1 MARLQ
6 IEFRGAR
13 TVVHLGHGETTVGR
27 SNRCTI
33 HLPDPDLAEIHFR
46 IQEKGGKF
54 RLKDDGSG
62 NGTRVNGKVVFA
74 VSLGHGDVI
83 EAGSL
88 RCGFLERKRAAP
100 AAPVETAPPPRVERA
115 PRATAKSSVGKY
127 IALGGLVVVVAV
139 GALLFSRSG
148 NAEAEAS
155 ALLDEARGN
164 LELAQESAS
173 DQSLPDALAA
183 LRKIRAAY
191 GRTKAAAA
199 ATVLEARAE
208 RLEHVFAQLDDA
220 DRALRSELSPEAAQ
234 GLIREVAPL
243 TDGAPEKVKERIAL
257 TIDQLREAQ
266 RARAEAAYAK
276 MADSA
281 RTFEQGKRFGDA
293 RAALT
298 EYQTD
303 DPVCR
308 RRADDERRAL
318 DGRIAKGYRGLLR
331 IAAQAGDM
339 DSKIGLLEASRET
352 FRGTPQANDLEVR
365 ISALHA
371 RKRQAVYIVPPKT
384 VKKATGTDTEQPV
397 ESGPYVE
404 PDKVKELVAQRRY
417 AEAASLLRSITRHP
431 VAKLRIEELT
441 MQASL
446 FADLVAK
453 AKAEP
458 AIFQGV
464 LLPDRLGRANM
475 VGADEKGFRV
485 NIDGEA
491 RAFTWAQLPA
501 KSFVKVFRQAGFN
514 KPPRLAT
521 ALFFEDETLIKEA
534 QQSFVAFFES
544 QQAPT
549 TFTRIYAH
557 RQGIDPPDGG
567 FVLFRKEI
575 FTPRARDAIL
585 LKERIAKLVK
595 DARRAS
601 AKKRD
606 QIWTELEGLGAT
618 AVEPLAG
625 SIRARRE
632 AVIADLAKSKAFSS
646 SRYAKLFGNELE
658 KRRRAA
664 LAFILNPQL
673 YPYPNK
679 SEQAQKQAEALVEKV
694 QDLWERPYPLM
705 LEASAAAKELDAELL
720 ALDERLARADP
731 VAEPMYET
739 AVAKVIGGLDVRMI
753 AVPGMGS
760 SLIQYN
766 LAVEK
771 YNRELK
777 GTTVQKEER
786 LNVEAVNRYRWMMGL
801 NAVKIDERLVRAA
814 RKHSI
819 EMKQGNYFAHNSRTP
834 HLRTPGLRAKREGY
848 GGGVGEN
855 IARGASTGEG
865 AFWQWFRSSG
875 HHRNMLSGWTEL
887 GCGACDNH
895 WWTQKFGRLTGR
907 SLNPPSVPP
916 DPDPPGS
923 SGR

>member
-766 LAVEK
+766 LA
-771 YNRELK
+771 
-777 GTTVQKEER
+777 
-786 LNVEAVNRYRWMMGL
+786 
-801 NAVKIDERLVRAA
+801 
-814 RKHSI
+814 
-819 EMKQGNYFAHNSRTP
+819 
-834 HLRTPGLRAKREGY
+834 
-848 GGGVGEN
+848 
-855 IARGASTGEG
+855 
-865 AFWQWFRSSG
+865 
-875 HHRNMLSGWTEL
+875 
-887 GCGACDNH
+887 
-895 WWTQKFGRLTGR
+895 
-907 SLNPPSVPP
+907 
-916 DPDPPGS
+916 
-923 SGR
+923 

>member
-6 IEFRGAR
+6 IEFRGAK

-46 IQEKGGKF
+46 IQEKGGAF

-62 NGTRVNGKVVFA
+62 NGTRVNGKPVFA
-74 VSLGHGDVI
+74 TSLAHGDSI

-88 RCGFLERKRAAP
+88 RCTFLERKRAAP
-100 AAPVETAPPPRVERA
+100 AERRVERA
-115 PRATAKSSVGKY
+115 PRAPAQPKSPVGKY
-127 IALGGLVVVVAV
+127 VAIGGVVVAIAVV
-139 GALLFSRSG
+139 GFLYARSG
-148 NAEAEAS
+148 DTEAEAA
-155 ALLDEARGN
+155 ALLDDARVK
-164 LELAQESAS
+164 LDAAADDAS
-173 DQSLPDALAA
+173 GKSLPEALAA
-183 LRKIRAAY
+183 LRKIRTEY
-191 GRTKAAAA
+191 GRSKAAAA
-199 ATVLEARAE
+199 AGVLEARAE
-208 RLEHVFAQLDDA
+208 RLETLFGRLDDA
-220 DRALRSELSPEAAQ
+220 DRALRSPLSPEAAMA
-234 GLIREVAPL
+234 LIREVAPL
-243 TDGAPEKVKERIAL
+243 TDGAPEKVKVRIAL
-257 TIDQLREAQ
+257 TLDQLREAQ
-266 RARAEAAYAK
+266 RARAETEYAK
-276 MADSA
+276 LAMETVAAEKD
-281 RTFEQGKRFGDA
+281 RRFGDA
-293 RAALT
+293 RALFT
-298 EYQTD
+298 EFQTD

-308 RRADDERRAL
+308 RRADEELRAL
-318 DGRIAKGYRGLLR
+318 DGRIAGQYRALLKL
-331 IAAQAGDM
+331 AAKAGDI
-339 DSKIGLLEASRET
+339 DATIGLLEASRKT
-352 FRGTPQANDLEVR
+352 YRGTPQANDLEVR

-371 RKRQAVYIVPPKT
+371 RKRQAAYIV
-384 VKKATGTDTEQPV
+384 VKKKTPKKTTGTDTEQPV
-397 ESGPYVE
+397 EAGPYVE
-404 PDKVKELVAQRRY
+404 PDKVKELVGRRRH
-417 AEAASLLRSITRHP
+417 AEAAALLRSITRHP
-431 VAKLRIEELT
+431 VAKIRLEELT
-441 MQASL
+441 LQASL
-446 FADLVAK
+446 FADLAAK
-453 AKAEP
+453 AKADP
-458 AIFQGV
+458 SLFKGI

-475 VGADEKGFRV
+475 VGADEQGFRV

-501 KSFVKVFRQAGFN
+501 KSYVKIFRQAGFH

-521 ALFFEDETLIKEA
+521 ALFFEDETLVKEA
-534 QQSFVAFFES
+534 QQDYVAFFES
-544 QQAPT
+544 EQAPT
-549 TFTRIYAH
+549 TFTRIYAR

-567 FVLFRKEI
+567 FVLFRKQI
-575 FTPRARDAIL
+575 FTPEARDRIVL
-585 LKERIAKLVK
+585 TERIAKLVK
-595 DARRAS
+595 DAKRAS

-606 QIWTELEGLGAT
+606 QIWTELESLGAP
-618 AVEPLAG
+618 AVEGLAA
-625 SIRARRE
+625 SIRERRA
-632 AVIADLAKSKAFSS
+632 AVVAELVKSKAFSAL
-646 SRYAKLFGNELE
+646 RYAKLFGAELE
-658 KRRRAA
+658 KRRKAA

-679 SEQAQKQAEALVEKV
+679 SADAQKRAEELVDKV
-694 QDLWERPYPLM
+694 RELWEGPYPRM
-705 LEASAAAKELDAELL
+705 LGSSTSAKELDAELR

-731 VAEPMYET
+731 VAEPIYEE
-739 AVAKVIGGLDVRMI
+739 AVAKVMEGLDVRMI
-753 AVPGMGS
+753 PVPGMSS

-771 YNRELK
+771 YNRDLK
-777 GTTVQKEER
+777 GTSAQKEER
-786 LNVEAVNRYRWMMGL
+786 SNVAAVNRYRWMMGL

-819 EMKQGNYFAHNSRTP
+819 EMKEGNYFAHNSPTP

-907 SLNPPSVPP
+907 SLSPPTVPP